1 MGSNIA
7 ASLVLIFVVAGLTL
21 MAALWRLTKLARRH
35 RQALTA
41 LRSSGDAAID
51 PNPLDLPAAAWPALS
66 KGGIAELVCVGNWFG
81 LPVNQIFGKRQ
92 EGNAPFCF
100 EITANDDIHLTFQLY
115 PKANRGEARLFA
127 EHLAA
132 VFQLQIDAAIHLKV
146 VVLSAA
152 LAEQA
157 RLTLY
162 LQHDLRN
169 LAQWV
174 MWIAADLSSSQD
186 EEALLAIAKR
196 MTISA
201 SHAAARAERILAAAH
216 NNDTPEPQRLHI
228 KHAICHAAELAGI
241 GVTINGEAEIFIRP
255 DLLDRA
261 LDNMFANVAP
271 MLRTRPELSLMID
284 VMHQPQSPHIIVKIN
299 MPRLPSTTKF
309 SPEKLFEPYASSR
322 PGGLGLGLYQARNS
336 LREAGGDLTA
346 DAREQEIIFFITLP
360 KPKMFPV

>member
-1 MGSNIA
+1 
-7 ASLVLIFVVAGLTL
+7 

-35 RQALTA
+35 RQALAA
-41 LRSSGDAAID
+41 LRASGDTADAT
-51 PNPLDLPAAAWPALS
+51 PLELPAAAWPALS
-66 KGGIAELVCVGNWFG
+66 KGGIAQLVCQGDWFG
-81 LPVNQIFGKRQ
+81 SPVHQVFGTTQ
-92 EGNAPFCF
+92 EGNTPFCF
-100 EITANDDIHLTFQLY
+100 EITASDDIHLTFQLY
-115 PKANRGEARLFA
+115 PQAAHGEARLFA

-174 MWIAADLSSSQD
+174 MWIATDLSSS
-186 EEALLAIAKR
+186 EEDDTLLAVAKR
-196 MTISA
+196 MTTSA
-201 SHAAARAERILAAAH
+201 PHAAARATRILAAAH
-216 NNDTPEPQRLHI
+216 NSDTPESQTIHI
-228 KHAICHAAELAGI
+228 KHAICQAAELAGI
-241 GVTINGEAEIFIRP
+241 GVNINGEAEVFIRA

-271 MLRTRPELSLMID
+271 MLRTRPELSLMTDIS
-284 VMHQPQSPHIIVKIN
+284 HPPQSHHVLVKID
-299 MPRLPSTTKF
+299 MPRLPSTEKF

-336 LREAGGDLTA
+336 LREAGGNLTA
-346 DAREQEIIFFITLP
+346 EAHDQNIVFFITLP
-360 KPKMFPV
+360 KPQMFPV